1 MTIARFE
8 KAYGYKDV
16 VCFWLHDSALAVCA
30 TFLAR
35 EPLYDLDIVSSRI
48 LGREQA
54 GSISSSGWHK
64 LDRAIKRLI
73 EGIHLNGHA
82 LPNVHLSE
90 LSLLKVRGRPD
101 IVNLDHHD
109 ELLPLRN
116 SAPDFRAA
124 LARDPVDRGHNGTQK
139 AVARLGRWD
148 FHLIKR
154 KNRPITHARYD
165 GH

>member
-8 KAYGYKDV
+8 KAYGCKDV
-16 VCFWLHDSALAVCA
+16 VCFWLHQSALAVCA

-35 EPLYDLDIVSSRI
+35 EPLYD
-48 LGREQA
+48 
-54 GSISSSGWHK
+54 
-64 LDRAIKRLI
+64 
-73 EGIHLNGHA
+73 
-82 LPNVHLSE
+82 
-90 LSLLKVRGRPD
+90 PD

-139 AVARLGRWD
+139 AVPRLGRWD
-148 FHLIKR
+148 SHLIKR
-154 KNRPITHARYD
+154 KNRPITHDRYD